1 MSSSSSTSSSANLD
15 TSSIYRLSGTNLYS
29 GLDTDKI
36 IKALVSNTQ
45 SKIDK
50 QQQLEQ
56 IAEWKRELYRD
67 VTSDMQDF
75 ENTYFSYTSDTNLLS
90 STFFKTA
97 NIISSSS
104 AVSAAGNVDN
114 AKNLIINS
122 ISQMASQ
129 ASYNSTQQV
138 SDQEITSG
146 KLYDSWTSSTVGG
159 KSLLVSYNGTDY
171 TLTLSNSVKLDSEN
185 MSATNADGNN
195 VELQK
200 IVDGLNDQIEN
211 NSTLNGKVEFTLN
224 ADNSISLSSKTSYDV
239 GVKAYTTSKDTT
251 TGQKFLAALGLTE
264 STGQTV
270 NGTAIDTNVSTSGL
284 FNQTISSSSYL
295 KFNVGGEDY
304 TVTLGGDLTVSG
316 ASDNGYAI
324 AIATQLQKQISANA
338 DLKDKISVSSDAATG
353 KITFTSLDGSN
364 LSISGGSQNL
374 LQGLGITTSDTP
386 SGTSVESSGVTKDA
400 LFKSYLGDTLAG
412 STLTFSLDGISKT
425 VAFDALDE
433 ADYSSADGISTYLQ
447 KKLDSSF
454 GTGKVLVSTDAANG
468 TLQFQAGDSTSV
480 LTLSSSSSSNVL
492 GKYGALRVGS
502 GETNRVETGKTLDD
516 LAGEFKQ
523 TLTAGADGK
532 YTISI
537 NGKELSFDGDTTLST
552 VISQINSD
560 PDMGVT
566 IAYSQTT
573 DSFRI
578 TADDSGSQGKI
589 YYSDVSGNLA
599 DTLFGSMTDGTF
611 GSIQSGKLTADDG
624 TVSVSG
630 DAVYSLTLGNT
641 QKTITLASGS
651 YASLSDFQSA
661 VQAQIDSAFGT
672 GSVTVS
678 ADTANG
684 TLSLNAAD
692 GKTQLSITSQSTEN
706 PLQIS
711 SASNLAGYTAG
722 QDLKMNVTINGTTT
736 DVVRSSNTTALDGV
750 TLTVAGTTDKA
761 VSFSSENNVDD
772 LVSKIVDYVNAYNK
786 IIDKVNTLTTEAQ
799 ERNSS
804 HKVKYEPL
812 TDAQKEDMSD
822 DEIDKWNTEA
832 KKGLLQNDSALNGIL
847 NDLRSAM
854 TDAVES
860 AGLSLSD
867 LGISTKAY
875 DVTSGGQLV
884 VDTAALKEKLQSDP
898 DAVTSLFTD
907 EDGISSRVKDAL
919 DKYVGTFGGDGVLLL
934 RAGKESDAND
944 TSQLTTQ
951 INQYEDTISKLKD
964 QLQTEE
970 DRYWS
975 KFTAMEQSLS
985 TLTAQSDYL
994 TSMFSNSSSS

>member
-1 MSSSSSTSSSANLD
+1 MSSSNSTSSSASLD

-56 IAEWKRELYRD
+56 IAEWKRDLYRD
-67 VTSDMQDF
+67 VTSDMQNF

-90 STFFKTA
+90 PTFFKTA
-97 NIISSSS
+97 DITSSSN
-104 AVSAAGNVDN
+104 AVSATGNTDN

-122 ISQMASQ
+122 ISQMAAQ

-146 KLYDSWTSSTVGG
+146 KLYDSWTPSAVGG
-159 KSLLVSYNGTDY
+159 KSLVVSYNGTDY

-185 MSATNADGNN
+185 MSATDAEGHN

-200 IVDGLNDQIEN
+200 IVDGLNDQVKN
-211 NSTLNGKVEFTLN
+211 NSTLNGKMEFTLN
-224 ADNSISLSSKTSYDV
+224 ADNSISLASKTSYDV

-251 TGQKFLAALGLTE
+251 TGQKFLDALGLTK
-264 STGQTV
+264 STGLTI

-284 FNQTISSSSYL
+284 FNQTIPSSSYL
-295 KFNVGGEDY
+295 KFNVGGEEY
-304 TVTLGGDLTVSG
+304 TVSTGVDMTLSGGTDS
-316 ASDNGYAI
+316 AYAV
-324 AIATQLQKQISANA
+324 AIATRLQKQISAND
-338 DLKDKISVSSDAATG
+338 DLKDKISISSDASTG
-353 KITFTSLDGSN
+353 KITFSSLDGSN

-374 LQGLGITTSDTP
+374 LKGLGITTSNTP

-412 STLTFSLDGISKT
+412 STVTFRLDGISKT
-425 VAFDALDE
+425 VTFDALDE

-454 GTGKVLVSTDAANG
+454 GTGKVLVSTESANG
-468 TLQFQAGDSTSV
+468 TLQFQTGDSTSV

-492 GKYGALRVGS
+492 GKYGALRVAS
-502 GETNRVETGKTLDD
+502 GETNRVETGKTLND

-523 TLTAGADGK
+523 TLTAGK

-537 NGKELSFDGDTTLST
+537 NGKELSFDGDTTLSS

-566 IAYSQTT
+566 VAYSQTT

-599 DTLFGSMTDGTF
+599 DTLFGSMSAGTF
-611 GSIQSGKLTADDG
+611 SSIQSGKLTADNG
-624 TVSVSG
+624 NVAVSG
-630 DAVYSLTLGNT
+630 DAVYSLTLGDT

-651 YASLSDFQSA
+651 YSLSDFQSA

-678 ADTANG
+678 ADTTNG
-684 TLSLNAAD
+684 TLSFNAAD
-692 GKTQLSITSQSTEN
+692 GKTQLSITSQSTN
-706 PLQIS
+706 DPLQIS

-722 QDLKMNVTINGTTT
+722 QDLKMNVTINGTTA
-736 DVVRSSNTTALDGV
+736 DVVRSSNTTTLDDV
-750 TLTVAGTTDKA
+750 TLTVSGTTDKA

-799 ERNSS
+799 ERKSN

-812 TDAQKEDMSD
+812 TDDQKKDMTD
-822 DEIDKWNTEA
+822 DEIDKWNTQA

-854 TDAVES
+854 TDAVKS

-884 VDTAALKEKLQSDP
+884 VDTAALKEKLQSNP

-907 EDGISSRVKDAL
+907 EDGVSSRVKAAL

-934 RAGKESDAND
+934 RAGKETDAND

-985 TLTAQSDYL
+985 TLTSQSNYL
-994 TSMFSNSSSS
+994 TSMLSNNSSSS